1 MKKRTKR
8 FLAAFAAVC
17 LLVLAMIWIDQSNQ
31 PAVIG
36 DVPAGS
42 LLSTKVYDLP
52 EDTKLVVTNGI
63 VAAGTMEEMIKR
75 STLVVSGTVSYIHEP
90 VYVESAQGALFIDTD
105 VDIVPEQVFR
115 GEAEEKITIRIP
127 GGYIDGT
134 YYEHPSVPE
143 LLLNQKYLFF
153 LYRSSKGLG
162 IYTDGGQY
170 YLRGLSGGVFVPNS
184 DKKEALF
191 ANSAAVPAKKAKES
205 ENLTETLATD
215 GVFSQETLTT
225 LCDRLN
231 RESPYDETDVAEET
245 MKAYEGNWKGGV
257 ITKAGKVDL
266 LTFAESFAHE
276 ITEEEAKAPDPKA
289 EAEKARLRA
298 YDQATY
304 GEDTAE

>member
-42 LLSTKVYDLP
+42 LLSTKAYDLP
-52 EDTKLVVTNGI
+52 EDTELVVTNGI
-63 VAAGTMEEMIKR
+63 VAAGTMEELTKR

-90 VYVESAQGALFIDTD
+90 VYVKSSEGAISIDTD

-170 YLRGLSGGVFVPNS
+170 YLRGMSGGVFVPNS
-184 DKKEALF
+184 NKTDALF
-191 ANSAAVPAKKAKES
+191 VNSTAVPAKKAKES
-205 ENLTETLATD
+205 ENLTETLAND

-231 RESPYDETDVAEET
+231 RESPYDETDVAEEAL
-245 MKAYEGNWKGGV
+245 KAYEGNWKGGV
-257 ITKAGKVDL
+257 ITKAGYEELLSTVDA
-266 LTFAESFAHE
+266 FATE
-276 ITEEEAKAPDPKA
+276 ITEEEAKAPDPKV